1 MTLKLHSGGF
11 SVKNAKQAKVCQK
24 QGCRVA
30 GTSVISVYPP
40 VGKRINLPFAVCLG
54 SRSDLTGTDVRSF
67 TLVSGSKLEK
77 GNVRVPAVWDIHGQ
91 RY

>member
-11 SVKNAKQAKVCQK
+11 SVKTAKQAKVCQK

-40 VGKRINLPFAVCLG
+40 VGRRIDLPFKVCLG
-54 SRSDLTGTDVRSF
+54 SWTDQAGADMNSF
-67 TLVSGSKLEK
+67 TLLSGQKLEK
-77 GNVRVPAVWDIHGQ
+77 GSVRVPAVWDIRGQ
-91 RY
+91 